1 MVCSTKLAHITFDMK
16 ILLVEDETML
26 ADNIQHYLLQEGN
39 ICEIAADF
47 TRASEKI
54 ELYEY
59 DCVVVDITLP
69 DGSGLDVIRLLK
81 QANLTSGVVI
91 ISAKDSL
98 EDKVEGLHI
107 GADDYL
113 TKPFHLPELNARI
126 KSVLRRRNFEGKNEI
141 QFQDI
146 SIDTESQEVTV
157 NLQHVTLTKKEYQLL
172 LYFIT
177 NAKRVISK
185 NALAEHLWGDF
196 MDMADSYDFIYSQ
209 IKNLKKKLNEH
220 SDYKYIHAVYG
231 MGYKF
236 VKQ

>member
-1 MVCSTKLAHITFDMK
+1 MK

-39 ICEIAADF
+39 VCEIASDF
-47 TRASEKI
+47 MQASEKI

-98 EDKVEGLHI
+98 EDKLEGLQI

-146 SIDTESQEVTV
+146 IIDTDSQGVTV
-157 NLQHVTLTKKEYQLL
+157 NLQAVTLTKKEYQLL

-220 SDYKYIHAVYG
+220 SDHKYIHAVYG

>member
-1 MVCSTKLAHITFDMK
+1 MK

-39 ICEIAADF
+39 VCEIASDF
-47 TRASEKI
+47 TQASEKI

-81 QANLTSGVVI
+81 QANLSAGVVI

-98 EDKVEGLHI
+98 ED
-107 GADDYL
+107 
-113 TKPFHLPELNARI
+113 KPFHLPELNARI

-146 SIDTESQEVTV
+146 VIDPESMAVTV
-157 NLQHVTLTKKEYQLL
+157 NSQAITLTKKEYQLL

>member
-1 MVCSTKLAHITFDMK
+1 MK

-39 ICEIAADF
+39 VCEIASDF
-47 TRASEKI
+47 TQASEKI

-81 QANLTSGVVI
+81 QANLSSGVVI

-98 EDKVEGLHI
+98 EDKLEGLQI

-146 SIDTESQEVTV
+146 NIDTDSQVVTV
-157 NLQHVTLTKKEYQLL
+157 NLQPVTLTKKEYQLL

-220 SDYKYIHAVYG
+220 SDHKYIHAVYG